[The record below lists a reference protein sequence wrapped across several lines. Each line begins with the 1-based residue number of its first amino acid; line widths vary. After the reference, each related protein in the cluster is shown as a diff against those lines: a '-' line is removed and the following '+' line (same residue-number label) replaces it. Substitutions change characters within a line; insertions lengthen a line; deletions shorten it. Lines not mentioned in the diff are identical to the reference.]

1 MSDTLVS
8 QLGRAAASG
17 PARGLFFL
25 DRQERETPV
34 LWPEIQARAA
44 AVAGGLRALGIR
56 PGDTVAVVCPTGPA
70 FFDAFFGAA
79 LAGAVPV
86 PLYPPVRI
94 GRLDEYHART
104 AAMLLAVRARLLLT
118 DASIQ
123 RVLAGTM
130 EHARPELGC
139 LDVGAVSGPPFV
151 RAAHPGDLALVQ
163 FSSGTTLDPKPVA
176 LTHAAVLANV
186 RAIGAIVRQA
196 GADIVEHGVSW
207 LPLYHDMGLIGCV
220 LLALDYPASL
230 TLIPPELFV
239 ARPAVWLRAL
249 SRTRAPVSAA
259 PNFAYA
265 LCTERIRDEEMAGV
279 DLSHWRF
286 ALNGAEPVSAATLR
300 KFVARF
306 GRWGLRPEAL
316 TPVYG
321 LAEAALAVTF
331 SDWSRPFRTARFDRE
346 ALADGRVVPAD
357 DGVELV
363 SVGRP
368 LPGMEIRVPTGAV
381 GPILARGPSIMAGY
395 LHQPERTA
403 AALANGWLDTGDLG
417 FLHEGELYICGR
429 AKEVIILRGRK
440 YGPHEIEQALEAV
453 PGVRPDSAA
462 ALSHRPEDA
471 EAERL
476 LVFVEARTPG
486 PELADSCRQAI
497 LAATGLDAA
506 HIVLL
511 LPGQLP
517 RTSSGKV
524 RRAETLR
531 RWLGGT
537 LVDSAG
543 QAPC

>member
-1 MSDTLVS
+1 VSDTLVS
-8 QLGRAAASG
+8 RLARAATPG
-17 PARGLFFL
+17 TERGLFFL

-44 AVAGGLRALGIR
+44 AVAGGLRGLGVR
-56 PGDTVAVVCPTGPA
+56 PGATVAVVLPTGPA

-86 PLYPPVRI
+86 PLYPPMRI

-104 AAMLLAVRARLLLT
+104 AAMLAAARARLVLT
-118 DASIQ
+118 DAPTR

-130 EHARPELGC
+130 ERAGPGIECTDVATVTGPAYVHAAR
-139 LDVGAVSGPPFV
+139 ST
-151 RAAHPGDLALVQ
+151 DLALVQ

-186 RAIGAIVRQA
+186 RAIGAVLREA
-196 GADIVEHGVSW
+196 GAGIVEHGVSW

-239 ARPAVWLRAL
+239 ARPALWLRAL
-249 SRTRAPVSAA
+249 SRTRAPASAA

-265 LCTERIRDEEMAGV
+265 LCTERIRDDEMAGV

-286 ALNGAEPVSAATLR
+286 ALNGAEPVSAETLR
-300 KFVARF
+300 RFVERF

-331 SDWSRPFRTARFDRE
+331 SDWRRPFRTARFDRA
-346 ALADGRVVPAD
+346 ALAGGRVVPAD

-368 LPGMEIRVPTGAV
+368 LPGMEIRVPTGTV
-381 GPILARGPSIMAGY
+381 GPVLARGPSIMAGY

-403 AALANGWLDTGDLG
+403 GALVDGWLDTGDLG

-429 AKEVIILRGRK
+429 AKDIIILRGRK
-440 YGPHEIEQALEAV
+440 YAPHDIEQALDLV
-453 PGVRPDSAA
+453 PGVRPASAA
-462 ALSHRPEDA
+462 AVGDRPEGA

-476 LVFVEARTPG
+476 LVFVEARTPV
-486 PELADSCRQAI
+486 PELAATCRQAI

-506 HIVLL
+506 RVVLL

-531 RWLGGT
+531 RWAAGT
-537 LVDSAG
+537 LVDAAG
-543 QAPC
+543 